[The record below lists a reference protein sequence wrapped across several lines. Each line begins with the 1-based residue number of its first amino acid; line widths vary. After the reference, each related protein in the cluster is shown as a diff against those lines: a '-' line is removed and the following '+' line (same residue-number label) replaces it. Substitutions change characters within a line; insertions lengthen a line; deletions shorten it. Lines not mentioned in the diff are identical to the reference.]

1 MDDVFERFTMTILTM
16 SKLVQKIKSL
26 EMHKFGLKAV
36 HVMCLYHLRAR
47 PEGLTAS
54 ELCRRTLD
62 DKAAISRAV
71 AQLREAGYVQGEA
84 GRHNAPVTLTPAG
97 RELAEYVMQRAARAV
112 KAGSM
117 DLSAEERRL
126 FHAVLSGICGN
137 LESYYRDLRRDA
149 ILQEES

>member
-71 AQLREAGYVQGEA
+71 VRSMEPPRQSRVTPPTWMFTASTEQPVMAST
-84 GRHNAPVTLTPAG
+84 APMTAFWAFSATSG
-97 RELAEYVMQRAARAV
+97 MGAACRY
-112 KAGSM
+112 S
-117 DLSAEERRL
+117 
-126 FHAVLSGICGN
+126 
-137 LESYYRDLRRDA
+137 
-149 ILQEES
+149 